1 MEFRVLGALEVHSR
15 GQVHRPGSA
24 KQRMLLAALLI
35 EPRKV
40 VTTDRLT
47 ELLWGDDPPPS
58 ARNSLQTYVARV
70 RDALGRW
77 QASAGVTTHAAG
89 YALDVEPDQ
98 VDSVRFERL
107 LTSARAGTDA
117 AQTVAVLDEALGLW
131 RGPAFVD
138 LASTDAGRGVG
149 LRLEELWLAAAQ
161 TRVDALLEL
170 GRYAEAVAD
179 LEAAVA
185 AQPLQERPHEQLVR
199 ALAASGRTAEALE
212 RARAYRRRLADEV
225 GLDPSPRLA
234 AVEQDVRR
242 QAPAVVPAAPQ
253 PAPSVAPGHR
263 PPRYATSLV
272 GRDDDL
278 ARVNAALG
286 QARLVTVTG
295 PGGVGKTRLA
305 LAVADAR
312 SSGAAPETRLCE
324 LGPIGDGAAAAHAI
338 AGAVAGAVG
347 VTAAPGRSLDVE
359 VVVESLQER
368 ELLLVLDCCEHLLD
382 SVAAF
387 ADAVLRRCPRVVLL
401 ATSRERLGVDGEQVL
416 PLAPLPVEA
425 VTAGAVAD
433 ADPGDA
439 PAVRLFADRA
449 RAVSPTFELS
459 ADNADAVVEVCRR
472 LDGLPLAIELAAAR
486 ANALEPA
493 DLAARLD
500 ERFTLMEVGRR
511 AGEPRHRTLRATVD
525 WSYQLLDETERRVFS
540 HLSVFAGGFTLPLA
554 EQVTAGTGA
563 PQERTAAVVAGLVDK
578 SMLVPVRDRQPPRYT
593 MLETLR
599 AYGWEQL
606 VERGEAAAAAR
617 AHAGAMVAFAEQ
629 AASKLRTSAEA
640 DWVVQLD
647 TEVDNL
653 RAAHR
658 WALRTGDGD
667 LVLRTSRALH
677 RYGGF
682 RPHREV
688 LEWAEAAVALPGLTG
703 HPALPGALAAAGVAA
718 WMRGDL
724 DTAEA
729 YAQRGLDTAGGDEPA
744 ARAVLY
750 EVIADV
756 AAFKGHMDEAADR
769 FAEATR
775 LAEQAGDAHTAVFTL
790 GSQALVRAYSG
801 HTRQAA
807 ALAAACRDRAH
818 RLRNPSGLAWA
829 RYVCGEV
836 VGGDDP
842 PRALAL
848 LAEARQIA
856 DSVRN
861 GFVAGVAEVSAA
873 TVRSRLGDPAEAL
886 PEFAA
891 LIDRWRRSNNW
902 TQQWV
907 TLRNLVESLV
917 RLGEDE
923 VATVLH
929 AAATT
934 AGADPPSYGAE
945 AARLRAAAESARDRL
960 DPQSYRAAAERG
972 RQLAPDEIL
981 SLATDTIERLL
992 AERDRST
999 PAPG

>member
-1 MEFRVLGALEVHSR
+1 VEFRVLGALEVHSR

-24 KQRMLLAALLI
+24 KQRRLLTALLI

-40 VTTDRLT
+40 VTTERLV

-70 RDALGRW
+70 RGALRRW
-77 QASAGVTTHAAG
+77 GSSAGVTTHAAG

-107 LTSARAGTDA
+107 LTFARAGTDA
-117 AQTVAVLDEALGLW
+117 AQKVAVLDEALGLW

-138 LASTDAGRGVG
+138 LASTDAGRGVS

-161 TRVDALLEL
+161 IRVDALLEL

-242 QAPAVVPAAPQ
+242 QAPAVAPAAPQ
-253 PAPSVAPGHR
+253 PAPSVAPAHR
-263 PPRYATSLV
+263 APRYATSLV

-278 ARVNAALG
+278 ARVNAALE

-312 SSGAAPETRLCE
+312 SSGAAQESRLCE
-324 LGPIGDGAAAAHAI
+324 LGPVGDGAAVAHAI
-338 AGAVAGAVG
+338 AGAVG

-359 VVVESLQER
+359 AVVESLHER

-401 ATSRERLGVDGEQVL
+401 ATSRERLGVDGEHVL

-425 VTAGAVAD
+425 ATAGAVAD
-433 ADPGDA
+433 AGPADA

-449 RAVSPTFELS
+449 RAVWPTFELS
-459 ADNADAVVEVCRR
+459 ADNVDAVVEVCRR

-500 ERFTLMEVGRR
+500 EGFTLMEAGRR

-540 HLSVFAGGFTLPLA
+540 RLSVFAGGFTLPLA
-554 EQVTAGTGA
+554 EQVTAGAGA
-563 PQERTAAVVAGLVDK
+563 PQERIAAVVAGLVDK
-578 SMLVPVRDRQPPRYT
+578 SMLVPVRDGQPSRYT

-606 VERGEAAAAAR
+606 IERGEADATAR
-617 AHAGAMVAFAEQ
+617 THASAMVAFAEQ
-629 AASKLRTSAEA
+629 AASMLRTSAEA

-647 TEVDNL
+647 AEVDNL

-658 WALRTGDGD
+658 WALRTGEGD
-667 LVLRTSRALH
+667 LALRASRALH

-688 LEWAEAAVALPGLTG
+688 LGWAEAAVALPGVTG

-724 DTAEA
+724 DAAEA
-729 YAQRGLDTAGGDEPA
+729 YAQRGLDAAGGDDPA
-744 ARAVLY
+744 ARAVLC
-750 EVIADV
+750 EVTADV
-756 AAFKGHMDEAADR
+756 AAFRGHVDEAAGR
-769 FAEATR
+769 FAEAAR
-775 LAEQAGDAHTAVFTL
+775 LAEQAGDAQTTVFTV
-790 GSQALVRAYSG
+790 GSHALVRAYGG
-801 HTRQAA
+801 HARRAA

-836 VGGDDP
+836 VGSDDP
-842 PRALAL
+842 PRALIL
-848 LAEARQIA
+848 LAEGRQIA

-873 TVRSRLGDPAEAL
+873 SVRSRLGDPAEPL

-907 TLRNLVESLV
+907 TVRNLVESLV

-929 AAATT
+929 AAAT
-934 AGADPPSYGAE
+934 AGADPPSYGEE
-945 AARLRAAAESARDRL
+945 AARLRAAAESARGRL
-960 DPQSYRAAAERG
+960 DPAVHRAAVERG
-972 RQLAPDEIL
+972 RGLTPDEVLI
-981 SLATDTIERLL
+981 LATGTIERLL

>member
-1 MEFRVLGALEVHSR
+1 M
-15 GQVHRPGSA
+15 
-24 KQRMLLAALLI
+24 
-35 EPRKV
+35 
-40 VTTDRLT
+40 
-47 ELLWGDDPPPS
+47 
-58 ARNSLQTYVARV
+58 
-70 RDALGRW
+70 
-77 QASAGVTTHAAG
+77 
-89 YALDVEPDQ
+89 
-98 VDSVRFERL
+98 
-107 LTSARAGTDA
+107 
-117 AQTVAVLDEALGLW
+117 
-131 RGPAFVD
+131 
-138 LASTDAGRGVG
+138 
-149 LRLEELWLAAAQ
+149 
-161 TRVDALLEL
+161 
-170 GRYAEAVAD
+170 
-179 LEAAVA
+179 
-185 AQPLQERPHEQLVR
+185 
-199 ALAASGRTAEALE
+199 
-212 RARAYRRRLADEV
+212 
-225 GLDPSPRLA
+225 
-234 AVEQDVRR
+234 DVRR
-242 QAPAVVPAAPQ
+242 QAPLVVRAAPQ
-253 PAPSVAPGHR
+253 PAPPVAPGHLA
-263 PPRYATSLV
+263 PRYATSLV

-278 ARVNAALG
+278 ARVNAALE

-312 SSGAAPETRLCE
+312 SSGAAPESRLCE
-324 LGPIGDGAAAAHAI
+324 LGPVADGAAVTH
-338 AGAVAGAVG
+338 AVAGAVG
-347 VTAAPGRSLDVE
+347 VTAAPGRSLNTEAVLQA
-359 VVVESLQER
+359 LQER
-368 ELLLVLDCCEHLLD
+368 ELLLILDCCEHLLD

-401 ATSRERLGVDGEQVL
+401 ATSRQRLGVDGEHVL

-425 VTAGAVAD
+425 ATADDVAGAVAD
-433 ADPGDA
+433 AGPGDA

-449 RAVSPTFELS
+449 GAAWPTFELS
-459 ADNADAVVEVCRR
+459 AGNVDAVVEVCRR

-500 ERFTLMEVGRR
+500 ERFTLMEAGRR

-540 HLSVFAGGFTLPLA
+540 RLSVFAGGCTLPLA
-554 EQVTAGTGA
+554 EQVTAGAGA
-563 PQERTAAVVAGLVDK
+563 PLERIAAVVAGLVDK
-578 SMLVPVRDRQPPRYT
+578 SMLVPVRERQPLRYT

-606 VERGEAAAAAR
+606 IERGEADATAR
-617 AHAGAMVAFAEQ
+617 AHASAMVAFAEQ
-629 AASKLRTSAEA
+629 AASMLRTSAEA
-640 DWVVQLD
+640 DWVAQLD

-658 WALRTGDGD
+658 WALRAGDGD

-688 LEWAEAAVALPGLTG
+688 LAWAEAAVALPGVTG

-724 DTAEA
+724 DAAEA
-729 YAQRGLDTAGGDEPA
+729 YAQRGLDAAGGGDPA
-744 ARAVLY
+744 ARAVLC

-756 AAFKGHMDEAADR
+756 AAFRGHMEQAAGHFTEAAL
-769 FAEATR
+769 
-775 LAEQAGDAHTAVFTL
+775 LAEQAGDAHTTVLTV
-790 GSQALVRAYSG
+790 GSQALVRAYGG
-801 HTRQAA
+801 HARQAA
-807 ALAAACRDRAH
+807 ALAAACCDRAH

-836 VGGDDP
+836 VGSDDP

-848 LAEARQIA
+848 LAEGRQIA

-873 TVRSRLGDPAEAL
+873 SVRSRLGDPAEAL

-907 TLRNLVESLV
+907 TVRNLVESLV

-945 AARLRAAAESARDRL
+945 AARLRTAAESARGRL
-960 DPQSYRAAAERG
+960 DPKVHRAAAERG
-972 RQLAPDEIL
+972 RRLAPDEVL
-981 SLATDTIERLL
+981 ALATGTIERLL
-992 AERDRST
+992 AKRDRST